1 MAAVAKDLVAS
12 ARAVG
17 AGVAVAADRAICL
30 CVPALVASSIGKLPP
45 QAEKRRLPLPCQ
57 DGVDES
63 GRDMPL
69 G

>member
-12 ARAVG
+12 AYAVA
-17 AGVAVAADRAICL
+17 AGVEVAADRAICHS
-30 CVPALVASSIGKLPP
+30 VPAPVASSIGKLPP

-57 DGVDES
+57 DGVDEN

-69 G
+69 E